1 MSERA
6 RKIGYVLAVVVA
18 TPIGLLAAAVCM
30 WWFTTSGF
38 HSFTVENKSSV
49 TLQNVVLSAGDF
61 SERCNNDLHVGDDWG
76 FPKEPRLKRNF
87 HVTFDAAGRH
97 YDLSTLVY
105 MLPFGDGSITF
116 VVDQQMRLIARP
128 FRII

>member
-6 RKIGYVLAVVVA
+6 RKIGYVLAVAAA

-30 WWFTTSGF
+30 WWFTTSGSHTF
-38 HSFTVENKSSV
+38 FVENGSSV

-61 SERCNNDLHVGDDWG
+61 SERHSGDLHAGASWG
-76 FPKEPRLKRNF
+76 FAKEPRLKRNF
-87 HVTFDAAGRH
+87 HVTFDAAGQH
-97 YDLSTLVY
+97 YDMYTQVY
-105 MLPFGDGSITF
+105 MLPLGDGCITF
-116 VVDQQMRLIARP
+116 VLDQQMRLAPRA